1 MGHSKR
7 APLVIF
13 IVNLTMYC
21 FEEKLVRGRLKK
33 MKMGDAGTRVP
44 VVFPDVCYM
53 PPLPGA
59 AMRTM
64 RTVVQFLSSVSCVAQ
79 LTHCSAPINIAAAL
93 SCLLTSVV
101 KFILEENTRTASLN
115 LYFIDT
121 IAEEGKHQHDSVLG
135 LGITAHVITEVLS

>member
-1 MGHSKR
+1 
-7 APLVIF
+7 
-13 IVNLTMYC
+13 
-21 FEEKLVRGRLKK
+21 

-93 SCLLTSVV
+93 SCLLTSAVLCFNL
-101 KFILEENTRTASLN
+101 KQKSLH
-115 LYFIDT
+115 
-121 IAEEGKHQHDSVLG
+121 AG
-135 LGITAHVITEVLS
+135 LGPYLVPPSNDRERVKALDTK

>member
-93 SCLLTSVV
+93 SCLLTSVATV
-101 KFILEENTRTASLN
+101 TAKFLFSKSKSEFKVPINKSSSLV
-115 LYFIDT
+115 
-121 IAEEGKHQHDSVLG
+121 ERQHQV
-135 LGITAHVITEVLS
+135 